1 MGVSGF
7 CRNKSGNLV
16 IILKDRVSW
25 RGSSDNGVISTRI
38 CGNSKVEIMSGICSE
53 IKGSMGIWL

>member
-16 IILKDRVSW
+16 IILKDKVSW
-25 RGSSDNGVISTRI
+25 GGSSGSGVISTRI
-38 CGNSKVEIMSGICSE
+38 CGKSKVKICE
-53 IKGSMGIWL
+53 WEL

>member
-1 MGVSGF
+1 MGVSGL
-7 CRNKSGNLV
+7 CRDKSGNLV

-38 CGNSKVEIMSGICSE
+38 CGKSKIKICE
-53 IKGSMGIWL
+53 WKL

>member
-1 MGVSGF
+1 MGVSGL
-7 CRNKSGNLV
+7 CRDKSGNLV

-38 CGNSKVEIMSGICSE
+38 CGKSKIEICE
-53 IKGSMGIWL
+53 WKL